1 MPQKAVVLCA
11 GEGSRLRPLTFSRPK
26 HLLPVAGKP
35 ILGWA
40 LDAIREAGIDDVAL
54 IVGHQAEAIRQYVGA
69 GDAWDISVEYITQV
83 APLGIGHAV
92 NLARD
97 YVAGAPFL
105 VYLGDN
111 LFEEGISGFV
121 ERIGATDWEAAL
133 MLKSVDD
140 PRRFG
145 VARMDEDRVVEVV
158 EKPANPP
165 SNLAIVGVY
174 AFRSTVFEA
183 IDSLEPSARGEIE
196 ITDAIQRLIQG
207 GVRVTGREVH
217 GIWEDAGEP
226 AALLRTNREW
236 LARMKGQELHGK
248 VEGCTFEGPVSIDA
262 GAIAVNSRF
271 IGPCKVGANCTIRDS
286 EVGPDVAISEGCEV
300 IETRL
305 RNCIVQR
312 NSQIRHLA
320 AGLVDS
326 VLGEHVEVQGRPG
339 DNDGAPLSLLLGDMA
354 HARAMN

>member
-1 MPQKAVVLCA
+1 MPHKAVVLCA

-40 LDAIREAGIDDVAL
+40 LEAIREAGIDEVAL

-69 GDAWDISVEYITQV
+69 GDSWGMSVSYIHQV

-92 NLARD
+92 NLARE
-97 YVAGAPFL
+97 YVAGEPFL

-111 LFEEGISGFV
+111 LFEEAISSFV
-121 ERIGATDWEAAL
+121 AGLGATDWESAL
-133 MLKSVDD
+133 LLKRVED

-145 VARMDEDRVVEVV
+145 VARMDADRVVEVV

-165 SNLAIVGVY
+165 SDLAIVGVY
-174 AFRSTVFEA
+174 AFRASVFEA

-196 ITDAIQRLIQG
+196 ITDAIQRLIQS

-217 GIWEDAGEP
+217 GIWEDTGEP
-226 AALLRTNREW
+226 TSLLRTNREW
-236 LARMKGQELHGK
+236 LSRLEGQVLSGK
-248 VEGCTFEGPVSIDA
+248 VENCTFEGPVYIET
-262 GAIAVNSRF
+262 GATVMDSHF
-271 IGPCKVGANCTIRDS
+271 VGPACVGANCTIRDS
-286 EVGPDVAISEGCEV
+286 VVGPDVAIAEGCEV

-312 NSQIRHLA
+312 NSQIRHLP

-326 VLGEHVEVQGRPG
+326 VLGEKTQVQGRPG
-339 DNDGAPLSLLLGDMA
+339 DNNGAPLSLLLGDMA
-354 HARAMN
+354 HIRSMH